1 MKNSKFKF
9 LVKFSLNKKINT
21 KWFKIVNIF
30 LCLLLIFLVNMD
42 YVINLFG
49 GDFNKKDTIYVID
62 KADSFNSFQNYF
74 DALAKNLDFK
84 DYEIK
89 LDNNILNEKETL
101 EDEIVLIINKDAN
114 DYLTGEVVSY
124 EAVSKST
131 LEVITGSLN
140 SVKSEI
146 VLATSGMSSEEI
158 ARLTSPVSIKETVQS
173 KDAQDNETK
182 EQVSALVTTVMVLP
196 FFLLIT
202 TMVQML
208 GAEINDEKTSRG
220 MEVIISSVPAKT
232 HFLAK
237 VISAM
242 SYILIQGVLLLI
254 YAVIAALIRVLFTNA
269 DATIGT
275 ASFLTDTVK
284 MIGNAGV
291 FKLLAS
297 GGVVLII
304 LFIIS
309 FIAYATL
316 SATLASMTTN
326 NEDFQQLQTPLM
338 IIMLIGYYIAIMSVL
353 FDGSIFINILAYV
366 PLLSV
371 LIAPTLYLI
380 GEMSLIGLIATTGIT
395 TIATYFL
402 YKYGLRIY
410 KVGILNYSSSKLWRK
425 MFKSLKNK

>member
-1 MKNSKFKF
+1 M
-9 LVKFSLNKKINT
+9 
-21 KWFKIVNIF
+21 
-30 LCLLLIFLVNMD
+30 
-42 YVINLFG
+42 
-49 GDFNKKDTIYVID
+49 
-62 KADSFNSFQNYF
+62 
-74 DALAKNLDFK
+74 
-84 DYEIK
+84 
-89 LDNNILNEKETL
+89 
-101 EDEIVLIINKDAN
+101 
-114 DYLTGEVVSY
+114 
-124 EAVSKST
+124 
-131 LEVITGSLN
+131 
-140 SVKSEI
+140 
-146 VLATSGMSSEEI
+146 LATSGMSSEEI